1 MKMKYDKT
9 QKQGVEIVVRVYSG
23 ILFFFFLFDQNPI
36 KFKKQEI
43 TLQVGSFITIVNVF
57 LMEKVLDRIN
67 KKITWI

>member
-1 MKMKYDKT
+1 MRMKYDKT
-9 QKQGVEIVVRVYSG
+9 PQQGVEIVVRVYSG

-67 KKITWI
+67 KKIT

>member
-1 MKMKYDKT
+1 MKYDKNP
-9 QKQGVEIVVRVYSG
+9 QQGVEIVVRVYSG

-67 KKITWI
+67 KKIT

>member
-1 MKMKYDKT
+1 MKYDKNP
-9 QKQGVEIVVRVYSG
+9 QQGVEIVVRVYSFG

-67 KKITWI
+67 KKIT